1 MSPPRLYDISRPLAP
16 DTAPWPGDEPVRI
29 ARTLAIEA
37 GANVNLG
44 ALTTSL
50 HNATHADAPFHVT
63 DTGGTIEQ
71 VALDRYLGPAR
82 LVEAPEDGPLGAAWA
97 RRVLEEGAV
106 ERLLVRTGS
115 WERSGGAFPAD
126 FPVPSPE
133 AARVLAQGGV
143 RLFGTDA
150 PSVDPVDSA
159 TLDAH
164 HALIGAGVAIL
175 ENLDLTDVPVG
186 RYELIALPLRIAGGD
201 ASPVRAVLRE
211 MP

>member
-1 MSPPRLYDISRPLAP
+1 MSDSRLHDISRTLGP

-29 ARTLAIEA
+29 ARTLTLAG

-44 ALTTSL
+44 AVTTSL
-50 HNATHADAPFHVT
+50 HNGTHADAPFHVT
-63 DTGGTIEQ
+63 DAGATIERMP
-71 VALDRYLGPAR
+71 LDAYVGPAR
-82 LVEAPEDGPLGAAWA
+82 LVEAPEDGALDAAWA
-97 RRVLEEGAV
+97 RRVLEEGAI

-115 WERSGGAFPAD
+115 WERSGGVFPAD

-133 AARVLAQGGV
+133 AARVLAGSGL

-175 ENLDLTDVPVG
+175 ENLDLAGVPVG

-211 MP
+211 TT